1 MTEHEGYSIWVNH
14 AAISDLTLTS
24 YMEKPKHAE
33 QNYEEEQRS
42 ATPAE
47 SPRLWRY
54 LLIHLYPQA
63 PLVFFTYLSKTAL
76 PYDF

>member
-1 MTEHEGYSIWVNH
+1 
-14 AAISDLTLTS
+14 
-24 YMEKPKHAE
+24 MEKPKHAE

-54 LLIHLYPQA
+54 LLIHLYPHA

>member
-1 MTEHEGYSIWVNH
+1 MIKHDASVRNTRRFHLKLS
-14 AAISDLTLTS
+14 LL
-24 YMEKPKHAE
+24 MREKPKHAE

-47 SPRLWRY
+47 LHDVT
-54 LLIHLYPQA
+54 LMKTFIDELIS
-63 PLVFFTYLSKTAL
+63 FTNLSKTPL

>member
-1 MTEHEGYSIWVNH
+1 MW
-14 AAISDLTLTS
+14 
-24 YMEKPKHAE
+24 EKPKHAE

-47 SPRLWRY
+47 LHDVT
-54 LLIHLYPQA
+54 LMKTFIDELIS
-63 PLVFFTYLSKTAL
+63 FTNLSKTPL